1 MTRLHSVSLL
11 LHLLALAM
19 WLGGI
24 AFFLIVFGP
33 AVHDLKA
40 GLGLRLLNR
49 GRITFEL
56 LSWTAIGLLV
66 VTGILNLVL
75 RSQMTG
81 AHLGQ
86 YYLTILSVK
95 LLLFVAMVFVA
106 ASVSLRFFRF
116 GGVAT
121 MVLGGVAAGFMLYVA
136 TELMEDLGA
145 SGLIGPAVA
154 AWFPAVVGSLLGTL
168 ALLYQEDG

>member
-49 GRITFEL
+49 GRMTFEL
-56 LSWTAIGLLV
+56 LSWTAIGLLF

-81 AHLGQ
+81 ANLGD
-86 YYLTILSVK
+86 YYLTILAVK
-95 LLLFVAMVFVA
+95 LLLFVAMLVHHALQVFKYGPKIA
-106 ASVSLRFFRF
+106 AKTNQAAITTELWPEALR
-116 GGVAT
+116 ADWQKW
-121 MVLGGVAAGFMLYVA
+121 FMLLKINA
-136 TELMEDLGA
+136 T
-145 SGLIGPAVA
+145 IGPIAT
-154 AWFPAVVGSLLGTL
+154 LLGL
-168 ALLYQEDG
+168 ALVRR

>member
-11 LHLLALAM
+11 LHLIALAM

-33 AVHDLKA
+33 AVHGLTA

-49 GRITFEL
+49 GRMTFEL
-56 LSWTAIGLLV
+56 LSWTAIGLLL
-66 VTGILNLVL
+66 VTGLLNLVL

-81 AHLGQ
+81 VHLGQ

-95 LLLFVAMVFVA
+95 LLLFLAMLVHHALQVFKYGPKIA
-106 ASVSLRFFRF
+106 ADTNQAAITADSWPEALR
-116 GGVAT
+116 ANWQKW
-121 MVLGGVAAGFMLYVA
+121 FMLLRINA
-136 TELMEDLGA
+136 T
-145 SGLIGPAVA
+145 IGPIA
-154 AWFPAVVGSLLGTL
+154 ALLGL
-168 ALLYQEDG
+168 ALARR

>member
-1 MTRLHSVSLL
+1 MTQLHSVSLL
-11 LHLLALAM
+11 LHLIALAM

-40 GLGLRLLNR
+40 GLGLRLLDR
-49 GRITFEL
+49 GRMSFEL
-56 LSWTAIGLLV
+56 LSWTAIGLLF

-75 RSQMTG
+75 RSQLTG

-95 LLLFVAMVFVA
+95 LLLFLAMLVHHALQVFKYAPRIASNTKQA
-106 ASVSLRFFRF
+106 AITADSWSEDLR
-116 GGVAT
+116 ADWQKW
-121 MVLGGVAAGFMLYVA
+121 FMLLKINA
-136 TELMEDLGA
+136 T
-145 SGLIGPAVA
+145 IGPIAT
-154 AWFPAVVGSLLGTL
+154 LLGL
-168 ALLYQEDG
+168 ALIRR